1 MSNESVRSE
10 DLFVDFGFRK
20 PHILLIGGSDAV
32 RQVRDLRDIH
42 PTDCRIFIEDGHP
55 RHEIRTLAHGNQVF
69 SIDGKI
75 VHTVREAR
83 SLPKSDE
90 NDVFV
95 IRDLARTAE
104 SLFRRVAPEASEH
117 SLERIAYAYY
127 CHLTDLIVSLKNRR
141 RSFERDC
148 GSSPAQVDEAL
159 SNLEKEKELSLTAFR
174 KYSCAARKIG
184 VKGLGVRYLAG
195 ILIMAH
201 PARFRSLSA
210 YLAYCG
216 YKGSSKRCQRPNLL
230 ELRRRHGPRHRL
242 PRPQIVQ
249 VSSYLRWVHIELL
262 SGPQSIPPDLQI
274 ALVPLV
280 VGPGLPVDDEHP
292 ALGRPGYQVDLYSD
306 GTNAELM
313 ARGGITQPK
322 KWGVMFRADPG
333 AFQPSGLAKYPRNH
347 PLVGQE
353 IPGGIP
359 EFFSQG
365 PVRVREYA
373 MPWPI
378 S

>member
-216 YKGSSKRCQRPNLL
+216 YKGSSKRCQRYNHHVASLYHQL
-230 ELRRRHGPRHRL
+230 GSSVIIHRDGVFYPL
-242 PRPQIVQ
+242 
-249 VSSYLRWVHIELL
+249 YLRIKGDLKERF
-262 SGPQSIPPDLQI
+262 PDYRKGRIDSMARNRVATFLAKVI
-274 ALVPLV
+274 YREFR
-280 VGPGLPVDDEHP
+280 GP
-292 ALGRPGYQVDLYSD
+292 ALQDDVRSIGDDHPD
-306 GTNAELM
+306 GFLTAHLP
-313 ARGGITQPK
+313 A
-322 KWGVMFRADPG
+322 GVHKGDEP
-333 AFQPSGLAKYPRNH
+333 
-347 PLVGQE
+347 VG
-353 IPGGIP
+353 
-359 EFFSQG
+359 S
-365 PVRVREYA
+365 PVLTE
-373 MPWPI
+373 
-378 S
+378 